1 MPRPGT
7 AARARPDL
15 PAGGRSW
22 PRRSRGSKT
31 RATRCSRRR
40 TRSEPPPPPP
50 PPSTNRTRL
59 VPPPV
64 LTGHVSSLLP
74 YGEQGQSPPCP
85 PSPPHPPRTHQQHQ
99 QQHRR
104 HGHPRPTAALGGQIP
119 SLRNEISELERKLE
133 AEKEERRKVEHALHE
148 VKEELW
154 QTKQATPPPLWMSC
168 RSGVCR
174 ILFGSSIGR
183 VVIQPGSLRPAP
195 ARPPLTRRV
204 TRGDR

>member
-1 MPRPGT
+1 VPRPGT

-40 TRSEPPPPPP
+40 TRSELTLPPL
-50 PPSTNRTRL
+50 PSHL
-59 VPPPV
+59 
-64 LTGHVSSLLP
+64 
-74 YGEQGQSPPCP
+74 
-85 PSPPHPPRTHQQHQ
+85 PRTHQEHQ
-99 QQHRR
+99 QQHRY
-104 HGHPRPTAALGGQIP
+104 GHPRPTAALGGQIP
-119 SLRNEISELERKLE
+119 SLRDEIRALERKLE
-133 AEKEERRKVEHALHE
+133 AEKEERRGVEHALHE

>member
-1 MPRPGT
+1 VDR
-7 AARARPDL
+7 
-15 PAGGRSW
+15 GRSDD
-22 PRRSRGSKT
+22 KDFVEECMEAT
-31 RATRCSRRR
+31 KDLRACM
-40 TRSEPPPPPP
+40 EA
-50 PPSTNRTRL
+50 NAEY
-59 VPPPV
+59 
-64 LTGHVSSLLP
+64 
-74 YGEQGQSPPCP
+74 YGP
-85 PSPPHPPRTHQQHQ
+85 
-99 QQHRR
+99 
-104 HGHPRPTAALGGQIP
+104 L
-119 SLRNEISELERKLE
+119 LE